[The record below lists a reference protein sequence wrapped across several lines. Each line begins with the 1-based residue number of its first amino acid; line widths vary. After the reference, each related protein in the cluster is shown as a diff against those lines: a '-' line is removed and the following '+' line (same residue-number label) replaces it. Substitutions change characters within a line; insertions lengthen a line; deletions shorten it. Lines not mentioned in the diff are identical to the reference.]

1 MAISA
6 YGGIFALFKDG
17 YITKDVHVVYRWIKE
32 EQEKKIT
39 AINSKTVVRCAV
51 RGTDG
56 FKLGWVYILLIMN
69 NNVNI
74 GSGT

>member
-32 EQEKKIT
+32 EQEKKLQLLT
-39 AINSKTVVRCAV
+39 ARQL
-51 RGTDG
+51 
-56 FKLGWVYILLIMN
+56 LGVLSEGPM
-69 NNVNI
+69 
-74 GSGT
+74 GSS